1 MTELRKKVKKYLQE
15 NKEFIKIRSIA
26 VLSEVSYAKLYG
38 FVNDS
43 RYRDLI
49 DSEVSAIDAVLV
61 RIYNYEKFD

>member
-43 RYRDLI
+43 MYRDLI
-49 DSEVSAIDAVLV
+49 DSEVNAIDAVLV